1 MKKIFIALTATT
13 LALALAG
20 CGAED
25 ASITDLSNQ
34 LDKTSHTISS
44 LQTTDPAKIA
54 LQNTSQQTSSL
65 AGYARQA
72 LVDEEYYKTDILD
85 KTSQI
90 KQTLSLNKTLSKSQS
105 SALGDLIADLEVYT
119 TSAKELH
126 DKVDSTLKSVSSLKK
141 DTTKNKARLN
151 AKLTKLAN
159 NSNARASYY
168 ENILHTL
175 DEIDSYIN
183 ADSFSVENTKQNENK
198 STKNNQPTGKE
209 EAVETSDEKCEDCNQ
224 PYTDKTEEF
233 RSRYGEF
240 AQKRNIDTY
249 GPSRRNIDTYGY
261 TNRFYPYNQNGYMP
275 YNNQMM
281 PNNPYGYG
289 WNGHAY
295 YNSNNFNRYAN
306 PANRM
311 YMPTSAQQEDKPRLE
326 TYEQLTEDGSLEKI
340 EKPALAE
347 NSTNSSNCKKCLETE
362 QDNSLSNA
370 VQASALPLKSKNYQ
384 NLPKNSPKTDK
395 QGPNDQIIVA
405 HNKV

>member
-1 MKKIFIALTATT
+1 MKKIFIAITATT

-44 LQTTDPAKIA
+44 LQTTNPAKIA
-54 LQNTSQQTSSL
+54 LQGTSEQTSSL

-90 KQTLSLNKTLSKSQS
+90 KQTLSLSKTLSKSQS
-105 SALGDLIADLEVYT
+105 SALGDLIADLETYT

-126 DKVDSTLKSVSSLKK
+126 DKVDSTLKAVSSLKK
-141 DTTKNKARLN
+141 DTSKNKTRLN

-175 DEIDSYIN
+175 DEIDSCIN
-183 ADSFSVENTKQNENK
+183 TDSFSIENTTQNK
-198 STKNNQPTGKE
+198 STKNNQQTDKKE
-209 EAVETSDEKCEDCNQ
+209 TVDSSDEKCEECDNQ
-224 PYTDKTEEF
+224 FADKTEEY

-249 GPSRRNIDTYGY
+249 GPSRRNVDTYGFN
-261 TNRFYPYNQNGYMP
+261 NRFF
-275 YNNQMM
+275 
-281 PNNPYGYG
+281 
-289 WNGHAY
+289 WNWEFLF
-295 YNSNNFNRYAN
+295 S
-306 PANRM
+306 
-311 YMPTSAQQEDKPRLE
+311 
-326 TYEQLTEDGSLEKI
+326 GSTMIHGRKSHDRV
-340 EKPALAE
+340 AE
-347 NSTNSSNCKKCLETE
+347 E
-362 QDNSLSNA
+362 
-370 VQASALPLKSKNYQ
+370 
-384 NLPKNSPKTDK
+384 
-395 QGPNDQIIVA
+395 
-405 HNKV
+405 

>member
-1 MKKIFIALTATT
+1 MKKIFIVITATT

-54 LQNTSQQTSSL
+54 LQGTSEQTSSL

-90 KQTLSLNKTLSKSQS
+90 KQTLSLSKTLSKSQS
-105 SALGDLIADLEVYT
+105 SALGDLIADLETYT

-126 DKVDSTLKSVSSLKK
+126 DKVDSTLKAVSSLKK
-141 DTTKNKARLN
+141 DTSKNKDRLN

-175 DEIDSYIN
+175 DEIDSCIN
-183 ADSFSVENTKQNENK
+183 TDSFSIENTTQNK
-198 STKNNQPTGKE
+198 STKNNQQTDKKE
-209 EAVETSDEKCEDCNQ
+209 TVDSSDEKCEECDNQ
-224 PYTDKTEEF
+224 FADKTKEY

-249 GPSRRNIDTYGY
+249 GPSRRNVDTYGFN
-261 TNRFYPYNQNGYMP
+261 NRFLPYNQNAYMP
-275 YNNQMM
+275 YNPQMM

-289 WNGHAY
+289 WNGHPY
-295 YNSNNFNRYAN
+295 YNSNNFNRYTN
-306 PANRM
+306 PINKM
-311 YMPTSAQQEDKPRLE
+311 YMPASTQQEDKPRLE
-326 TYEQLTEDGSLEKI
+326 TYEQTNEDGAFQKIESPATIEKI
-340 EKPALAE
+340 SSP
-347 NSTNSSNCKKCLETE
+347 SNCEDCAKVE
-362 QDNSLSNA
+362 QDNSQSA
-370 VQASALPLKSKNYQ
+370 VMQTSAMPVKSKNYQ
-384 NLPKNSPKTDK
+384 NLPKNNPKTAK
-395 QGPNDQIIVA
+395 HNPNDQIIVA
-405 HNKV
+405 HDNV